1 MPVEPL
7 TLTGNPHCVNPGF
20 DCSPDN
26 PLLLLK
32 EWLDSAD
39 RLKIVEPRG
48 LVVST
53 IDDCGR
59 PSSRVVLMK
68 TVDDTGVIFA
78 SSEISQKGKDLRI
91 NPVAA
96 GTLWWRETMQQINF
110 CGHVVKLSADESD
123 EIFRER
129 TPKAQSVAT
138 FSQQSHP
145 MFDEKKL
152 REAIEKRVA
161 EPGKITRPETWHTL
175 LLIG

>member
-1 MPVEPL
+1 MESL
-7 TLTGNPHCVNPGF
+7 TLTGNPDCVNPGF
-20 DCSPDN
+20 DCLPDN
-26 PLLLLK
+26 PLHLLK

-48 LVVST
+48 LVLST

-78 SSEISQKGKDLRI
+78 SSETSQKGKDLEK
-91 NPVAA
+91 NPIIA

-110 CGHVVKLSADESD
+110 CGSAAKLPAIMSD

-129 TPKAQSVAT
+129 TPEAQARVILCVMRKNYVKLLKNV
-138 FSQQSHP
+138 QKNL
-145 MFDEKKL
+145 KKL
-152 REAIEKRVA
+152 RVLKPGMAI
-161 EPGKITRPETWHTL
+161 ISL
-175 LLIG
+175 LNR